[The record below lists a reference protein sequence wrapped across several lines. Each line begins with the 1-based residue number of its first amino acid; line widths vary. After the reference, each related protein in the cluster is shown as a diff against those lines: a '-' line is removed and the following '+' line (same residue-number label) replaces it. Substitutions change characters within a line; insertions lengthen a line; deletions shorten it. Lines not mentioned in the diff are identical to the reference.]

1 MSALL
6 EFKGVGLTRGHR
18 RILDD
23 LSLRL
28 GSADVMLIRGGN
40 GSGKSSLI
48 GAAIGTLGIHS
59 GTIEVSGHLLQD
71 GDGRRHLPTQPI
83 GLVLQGETMLPV
95 ERPLERLK
103 DAGRRSGVDLES
115 DGLERMLRTWG
126 LGHRAED
133 PVAHLSGG
141 QRRSVDVL
149 AGLIPGLCST
159 EPRLLVLDEPD
170 RGLDSDSIERL
181 VDLVRD
187 LAGRGHGI
195 LVASH
200 RHEWMSIATSVL
212 DLEVNEWTQH
222 EPLDRHDAQPLVMGA
237 GASVT
242 MAAVRWT
249 ARMEI
254 RTGAWMTHGM
264 FPALLF
270 LLGALPFL
278 TDADEDLIHAIR
290 LTPALII
297 GLTGPP
303 LLHALRTSEA
313 ASWWRATGGFTGL
326 SVIPFMTVTVL
337 TILATVTTTGVTGA
351 PPLVASLC
359 FVLAAH
365 LMIAGL
371 ERELSRLRSPGTSIL
386 MLKAVLMV
394 PWLTL
399 ASEPSMTVRGW
410 MAIGITAI
418 LALATLLLT
427 TRTVART
434 PS

>member
-1 MSALL
+1 
-6 EFKGVGLTRGHR
+6 
-18 RILDD
+18 
-23 LSLRL
+23 
-28 GSADVMLIRGGN
+28 MLIRGGN

-48 GAAIGTLGIHS
+48 GAAVGTLGIQS

-133 PVAHLSGG
+133 PIAHLSGG

-181 VDLVRD
+181 VDLVRV

-212 DLEVNEWTQH
+212 DLEVDEWMH
-222 EPLDRHDAQPLVMGA
+222 HDPLDRHDAQPLVMGA

-278 TDADEDLIHAIR
+278 TDADADLIAIR

-297 GLTGPP
+297 GLTGRPSSMP
-303 LLHALRTSEA
+303 CGHLRRRHGGEP
-313 ASWWRATGGFTGL
+313 RGGFTGL

-337 TILATVTTTGVTGA
+337 TILATVTTTGATGA
-351 PPLVASLC
+351 PPLVAALC
-359 FVLAAH
+359 FVLGASH
-365 LMIAGL
+365 DRRTGTGIVPTSIAGNEHPDAESRADGPL
-371 ERELSRLRSPGTSIL
+371 AHPRLRALDDRES
-386 MLKAVLMV
+386 
-394 PWLTL
+394 
-399 ASEPSMTVRGW
+399 W
-410 MAIGITAI
+410 MAIGIP
-418 LALATLLLT
+418 
-427 TRTVART
+427 RFS
-434 PS
+434 P